1 MKQKQLLI
9 IILLITGMAALKV
22 KAQNLF
28 VWQMD
33 GTVNPFTINSLKSFT
48 ISVGKLTLNNLSGTK
63 DSYSLSVIKKLTFDN
78 RKWFQNNVLEDSTNE
93 IYIYYNAS
101 ENTIYLQHVPK
112 KHTPVIIYRI
122 NSVVKMYT
130 YIPSGNQSI
139 DVSGLIPGFYLLKI
153 NNQVFKFIR
162 Q

>member
-1 MKQKQLLI
+1 MKQKQLLT
-9 IILLITGMAALKV
+9 IILLITGMAALQV

-33 GTVNPFTINSLKSFT
+33 GTVNPYAINFLKSFT
-48 ISVGKLTLNNLSGTK
+48 ISGGKLTLNNLSATK
-63 DSYSLSVIKKLTFDN
+63 DSYNLSNIKKLTFDSSAGF
-78 RKWFQNNVLEDSTNE
+78 KNNVLEDSTKE
-93 IYIYYNAS
+93 IDIYYNPS
-101 ENTIYLQHVPK
+101 ENTIYLQRVPK
-112 KHTPVIIYRI
+112 NHTPVIIYRI

-139 DVSGLIPGFYLLKI
+139 DVSGLTSGFYLLKI